1 MIRANGNGTMQ
12 SDEAFVAEVRAFV
25 AGALPATVRDKVRR
39 GAELTR
45 DEYVAWL
52 RALADRGWAAP
63 AWPVAYGGCGW
74 DARRRWL
81 FEREMAAGWAP
92 RSVNSGM
99 FMLGPVLMR
108 FGTDEQRARF
118 LPAILRA
125 DDWWCQGF
133 SEPNAGSDLA
143 SLRTTAR
150 LDGDHYVV
158 NGEKVWVSYAQHA
171 TRMFFL
177 ARTEPDAKPQAG
189 ISFLT
194 VAMDAPGVTR
204 SPIETIDGHAEINA
218 VAFEDVRIPVAD
230 RIGAPGAGWTCA
242 KFLLAHERDVSA
254 DLPLAAQLV
263 VRVRDA
269 AREQPRERPGFA
281 ARLAEAE
288 IRLETLWYAHLAANE
303 RDERDPDHA
312 PPSYLKIASTEII
325 QELLR
330 LLIDARGGAL
340 APDDTASYLNGRKL
354 SIYAGTNEIHR
365 DLLARHLLAAS

>member
-1 MIRANGNGTMQ
+1 MLP
-12 SDEAFVAEVRAFV
+12 DDAFVAEVRAFM
-25 AGALPATVRDKVRR
+25 ADALPASVRAKVRS

-45 DEYVAWL
+45 AEYVAWL
-52 RALADRGWAAP
+52 RALHARGWAAP

-74 DARRRWL
+74 SARTRWL

-143 SLRTTAR
+143 ALRTTAR
-150 LDGDHYVV
+150 LEGDRYVV
-158 NGEKVWVSYAQHA
+158 DGEKIWVSYAQHA
-171 TRMFFL
+171 TRMFLL
-177 ARTEPDAKPQAG
+177 ARTDPDVKPQAG

-204 SPIETIDGHAEINA
+204 SPIPTIDGHAEINA
-218 VAFEDVRIPVAD
+218 VALENVHVPVAD
-230 RIGAPGAGWTCA
+230 RIGAPGEGWTCA
-242 KFLLAHERDVSA
+242 KFLLSHERDVSA
-254 DLPLAAQLV
+254 ELPLAAQLV
-263 VRVRDA
+263 ERVRDA
-269 AREQPRERPGFA
+269 ARERTTARGTLLADAGFA
-281 ARLAEAE
+281 QQLAAVE
-288 IRLETLWYAHLAANE
+288 IRLETLWHAHLLASE
-303 RDERDPDHA
+303 RDERDPDRA

-330 LLIDARGGAL
+330 LLIDARGDAP
-340 APDDTASYLNGRKL
+340 APDDVASYLNGRKL

-365 DLLARHLLAAS
+365 DLLARHLLAAT